1 MMASVKL
8 DMVNIV
14 DEIHEN
20 FSAGI
25 AQDQA
30 FADYLHNLT
39 AGLNIT
45 FDVDHLD
52 NTHEGIVLE
61 FTGKPSDLVY
71 LIRRYE
77 EDVDLRAEHVARI
90 KYVDPMPGSCQS

>member
-1 MMASVKL
+1 MASLKL

-25 AQDQA
+25 AQDRA
-30 FADYLHNLT
+30 LADRLHQLT

-45 FDVDHLD
+45 FDVDHMD
-52 NTHEGIVLE
+52 VMHEGPVLE
-61 FTGKPSDLVY
+61 FTGRPADLAI

-77 EDVDLRAEHVARI
+77 EDPGLRNELHDQI
-90 KYVDPMPGSCQS
+90 KYVDPMEGSCQS